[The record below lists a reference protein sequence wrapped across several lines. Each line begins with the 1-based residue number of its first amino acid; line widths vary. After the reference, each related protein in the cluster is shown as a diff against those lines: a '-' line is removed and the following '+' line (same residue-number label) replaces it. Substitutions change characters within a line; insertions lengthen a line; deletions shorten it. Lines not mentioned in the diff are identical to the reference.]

1 MMPRYHRRRPWE
13 KRGEIGTGAPPESPT
28 KGWRIDYSKTVGS
41 GTTYHYLNVYVVQ
54 RSQDVR
60 VVVKQNV
67 DGSYWCNMSRCASRK
82 RRTLQ
87 PGDDSYAGCIHEQFV
102 RDQIRGA
109 IVPPTDAPST
119 HADRDAPADAYSEPG
134 VAELSLD
141 DEPEPCDLEDA
152 DINPPP
158 F

>member
-1 MMPRYHRRRPWE
+1 VTRYQRRRPWE

-28 KGWRIDYSKTVGS
+28 AGWQIIERTVVSSGAAYYKLNVSARS
-41 GTTYHYLNVYVVQ
+41 GTSYTG
-54 RSQDVR
+54 
-60 VVVKQNV
+60 VVVKRTP
-67 DGSYWCNMSRCASRK
+67 DGAYWCNLKRCSAKK
-82 RRTLQ
+82 RRKLQ

-102 RDQIRGA
+102 RAQLDGVH
-109 IVPPTDAPST
+109 VPPTDAPST
-119 HADRDAPADAYSEPG
+119 HVDRDAPIDAYSEPG
-134 VAELSLD
+134 VATLSLD